1 MELQTTTIT
10 IMRGTTVSKFGDR
23 TDVGTPLHTGVPA
36 ALTETSKQVFDRAT
50 ARPQTI
56 RTTMCVVPDWTDVT
70 LADTIRDERTGNYYM
85 IESLQVQPT
94 LGPPPDK
101 ILVLRS
107 RSGVTPASDRP
118 ATRTG

>member
-1 MELQTTTIT
+1 MELANTTIT
-10 IMRGTTVSKFGDR
+10 IMRGTATSRFGDR

-36 ALTETSKQVFDRAT
+36 ALTETSKTVFDRST

-56 RTTMCVVPDWTDVT
+56 RTTMCVVQEWTDVT
-70 LADTIRDERTGNYYM
+70 LADTIRDERSGNYYM
-85 IESLQVQPT
+85 IESIQEQPT

-101 ILVLRS
+101 ILTLRS

-118 ATRTG
+118 ARTG